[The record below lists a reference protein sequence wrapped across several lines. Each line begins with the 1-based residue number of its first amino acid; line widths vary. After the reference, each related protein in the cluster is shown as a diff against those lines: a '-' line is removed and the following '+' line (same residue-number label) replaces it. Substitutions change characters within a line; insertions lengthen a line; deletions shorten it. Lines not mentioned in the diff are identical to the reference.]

1 MARPGPTTAG
11 RPRPIN
17 TAVLLRDAFAA
28 INGVVP
34 RRLAE
39 QGHAAVRTAH
49 GAVFQYLDDDGT
61 TVSTLAE
68 RAEMTKQAMAELVQY
83 LEQHGYVRRVPNP
96 QDGRAKLVLPTA
108 KGQEVVAIAQSLVP
122 DLEQRLIKAL
132 GRTRWRELRDDLRT
146 IQDLFDP
153 GPST

>member
-1 MARPGPTTAG
+1 MARPRPITAG
-11 RPRPIN
+11 RPRPVN

-39 QGHAAVRTAH
+39 QGHGAVRTAH

-83 LEQHGYVRRVPNP
+83 LEEHGYVRRVPNP

-108 KGQEVVAIAQSLVP
+108 KGREVVAIAQSLVP
-122 DLEQRLIKAL
+122 ELEKRLIKAL
-132 GRTRWRELRDDLRT
+132 GRARWQQLRDDLGT
-146 IQDLFDP
+146 IQELFE
-153 GPST
+153 PSHSS

>member
-1 MARPGPTTAG
+1 
-11 RPRPIN
+11 
-17 TAVLLRDAFAA
+17 VLLRDAFAA

-39 QGHAAVRTAH
+39 QGHGAVRTAH

-68 RAEMTKQAMAELVQY
+68 RADITKQAMAELVQY
-83 LEQHGYVRRVPNP
+83 LEEHGYVRRVPNP

-108 KGQEVVAIAQSLVP
+108 KGREVVDIAQSLVP
-122 DLEQRLIKAL
+122 ELEKRLIKAL
-132 GRTRWRELRDDLRT
+132 GRARWQQRRGDLGT
-146 IQDLFDP
+146 IQELFE
-153 GPST
+153 PSHSS

>member
-1 MARPGPTTAG
+1 MATPRPIRAG
-11 RPRPIN
+11 RPRPVN

-28 INGVVP
+28 INAVVP

-39 QGHAAVRTAH
+39 QGHGAVRTAH

-68 RAEMTKQAMAELVQY
+68 RAGMTKQAMAELVQY
-83 LEQHGYVRRVPNP
+83 LEEHGYVRRVPNP

-108 KGQEVVAIAQSLVP
+108 KGREVVTIAQTLVP
-122 DLEQRLIKAL
+122 ELEKRLIKAL
-132 GRTRWRELRDDLRT
+132 GKTRWQQLRDDLCT
-146 IQDLFDP
+146 IQDMFDP
-153 GPST
+153 SEGS

>member
-1 MARPGPTTAG
+1 MSRPRPNPEG
-11 RPRPIN
+11 RPRPVN

-39 QGHAAVRTAH
+39 QGHGAVRTAH
-49 GAVFQYLDDDGT
+49 GAVFQYLDEDGT

-83 LEQHGYVRRVPNP
+83 LEEHGYLRRVRNP

-108 KGQEVVAIAQSLVP
+108 RGREVVTIAQSLVP
-122 DLEQRLIKAL
+122 ELEGRLIKEL
-132 GRTRWRELRDDLRT
+132 GRTRWRELRDDLRM
-146 IQDLFDP
+146 IQDLFQESR
-153 GPST
+153 ST